1 MAEATKTISREWY
14 EKLIAELQELKQDK
28 LPAVLEQIADA
39 KELWDLSENFDYKN
53 ALEEKDLINSRIKQ
67 IEELIDGVEIVD
79 SDKKSGEKIVWFW
92 SKVIV
97 QIEDDDPREVVIAWT
112 WELIVKFDTDEEWVV
127 NVVWIR
133 GDHENYTWWHRHPL
147 PISFESPLGQAIRGK
162 KAWDVAKM
170 RLNNERKN
178 VKVISVK

>member
-79 SDKKSGEKIVWFW
+79 SDKKSKERTVWFW
-92 SKVIV
+92 SKVV
-97 QIEDDDPREVVIAWT
+97 LQIEDDDPREVVIAWT

-133 GDHENYTWWHRHPL
+133 GDHENYTWWHRRPL

-162 KAWDVAKM
+162 KTGDVAKM

-178 VKVISVK
+178 VKIISVK

>member
-67 IEELIDGVEIVD
+67 IEELIDGVEIID
-79 SDKKSGEKIVWFW
+79 SDKKSWEKTVW
-92 SKVIV
+92 
-97 QIEDDDPREVVIAWT
+97 
-112 WELIVKFDTDEEWVV
+112 
-127 NVVWIR
+127 
-133 GDHENYTWWHRHPL
+133 
-147 PISFESPLGQAIRGK
+147 
-162 KAWDVAKM
+162 
-170 RLNNERKN
+170 
-178 VKVISVK
+178 

>member
-67 IEELIDGVEIVD
+67 IEELIDGVEIID
-79 SDKKSGEKIVWFW
+79 SDKKSGIKTVWFW

-97 QIEDDDPREVVIAWT
+97 QIEDDDPHEVTIVWT
-112 WELIVKFDTDEEWVV
+112 WEVKYQHGET
-127 NVVWIR
+127 
-133 GDHENYTWWHRHPL
+133 L
-147 PISFESPLGQAIRGK
+147 ISFDSPVWQAIRGK
-162 KAWDVAKM
+162 KAWDTAKM

-178 VKVISVK
+178 VKIISVK

>member
-14 EKLIAELQELKQDK
+14 EKLISELQELKQDK

-67 IEELIDGVEIVD
+67 IEDLIDGVEIID
-79 SDKKSGEKIVWFW
+79 SDKKSSEKTVWFG

-97 QIEDDDPREVVIAWT
+97 QIEDDDPHEVTIVWT
-112 WELIVKFDTDEEWVV
+112 WEVKYQHWET
-127 NVVWIR
+127 
-133 GDHENYTWWHRHPL
+133 L
-147 PISFESPLGQAIRGK
+147 ISFDSPLWQAIRGK
-162 KAWDVAKM
+162 KSGEIVKM
-170 RLNNERKN
+170 RLNNERKD
-178 VKVISVK
+178 VKIISIK

>member
-67 IEELIDGVEIVD
+67 IEDLIDWVEIID
-79 SDKKSGEKIVWFW
+79 SDKKSGEKTVWFW
-92 SKVIV
+92 SKVISLRC
-97 QIEDDDPREVVIAWT
+97 RET
-112 WELIVKFDTDEEWVV
+112 YQRSLK
-127 NVVWIR
+127 
-133 GDHENYTWWHRHPL
+133 GM
-147 PISFESPLGQAIRGK
+147 S
-162 KAWDVAKM
+162 
-170 RLNNERKN
+170 
-178 VKVISVK
+178 

>member
-67 IEELIDGVEIVD
+67 IEELIDGVEIID
-79 SDKKSGEKIVWFW
+79 SDKKSGEKTVWFW

-97 QIEDDDPREVVIAWT
+97 QIEDDDPREVTIVWT
-112 WELIVKFDTDEEWVV
+112 I
-127 NVVWIR
+127 
-133 GDHENYTWWHRHPL
+133 
-147 PISFESPLGQAIRGK
+147 ISFDSPVWQAIRGK
-162 KAWDVAKM
+162 KAGDVAKM
-170 RLNNERKN
+170 RLNNERKD
-178 VKVISVK
+178 VKIISVK